1 MRDVAAAVAA
11 VDRLGELDRAEVRR
25 QFETRFTARRMAED
39 YVQLYHRMAASA
51 RPRLRVV

>member
-1 MRDVAAAVAA
+1 VRDVAAAVAA